1 MYIYIQYTYNLY
13 DIKSKRTRNF
23 KPSKH
28 GIRFQVPGYHPAVSF
43 VWTVPAFSSK
53 DVARTYESQYSFGTK
68 ARPHELVLEDMLGLK
83 SNTEPG
89 FLGI

>member
-1 MYIYIQYTYNLY
+1 MYIYIRIYTYNLH

-53 DVARTYESQYSFGTK
+53 DVAHGHTSHNTASAQRH
-68 ARPHELVLEDMLGLK
+68 ARM
-83 SNTEPG
+83 N
-89 FLGI
+89 